1 MSKLI
6 KVTQECLDAI
16 RKDFED
22 ALSSGK
28 FSDGKVTFTK
38 TIGNVNRKAT
48 VFFTEVAWLKMQTLI
63 SEFDKEVAWHGIA
76 KRGEDPEKDEYIIS
90 DILVYP
96 QEVTG
101 ATVTTDQQKYQ
112 MWLMGHEDD
121 VFNNIRFQGHSHVN
135 MGTTPSGV
143 DAKSKETLLSCI
155 REGQFYIFMIW
166 NKSLDYSVE
175 IYDATGDYLIYEK
188 CDVDIEIEGIGDMKK
203 YLSEADAKIKRTYTT
218 YTYKPAGTYNYEY
231 KPSQPVKPKQTTYYG
246 GYWDDYEDDY
256 SYYSGYYKTHLYS
269 GT

>member
-1 MSKLI
+1 MNPQIECPLMSVAGRPRAKLVFKPEAFAKMQLLI
-6 KVTQECLDAI
+6 MKC
-16 RKDFED
+16 
-22 ALSSGK
+22 SGEV
-28 FSDGKVTFTK
+28 GWHGLVERNENTFTV
-38 TIGNVNRKAT
+38 T
-48 VFFTEVAWLKMQTLI
+48 
-63 SEFDKEVAWHGIA
+63 
-76 KRGEDPEKDEYIIS
+76 

-96 QEVTG
+96 QQVTG
-101 ATVTTDQQKYQ
+101 VTITTDQPEYEKWNMEVPLEQFTK
-112 MWLMGHEDD
+112 M
-121 VFNNIRFQGHSHVN
+121 RFHGHSHVN

-143 DAKSKETLLSCI
+143 DVKSKETLLSCI

-175 IYDATGDYLIYEK
+175 IYDAAGDYLIYEK
-188 CDVDIEIEGIGDMKK
+188 CDVDIEIEGIGDMKQ
-203 YLSEADAKIKRTYTT
+203 YLSEADAKIKRIYTA

-256 SYYSGYYKTHLYS
+256 SYYSGYYKSHLYS

>member
-1 MSKLI
+1 MSVAERPRAKLVFKPEAFAKMQLLI
-6 KVTQECLDAI
+6 MKC
-16 RKDFED
+16 
-22 ALSSGK
+22 SGEV
-28 FSDGKVTFTK
+28 GWHGLVERNENTFTV
-38 TIGNVNRKAT
+38 T
-48 VFFTEVAWLKMQTLI
+48 
-63 SEFDKEVAWHGIA
+63 
-76 KRGEDPEKDEYIIS
+76 

-96 QEVTG
+96 QQVTG
-101 ATVTTDQQKYQ
+101 ATITTDQPEYEKWNMEVPLEQFTK
-112 MWLMGHEDD
+112 M
-121 VFNNIRFQGHSHVN
+121 RFHGHSHVN

-143 DAKSKETLLSCI
+143 DAKSKETILSCI

-175 IYDATGDYLIYEK
+175 IYDATGDYLVYEK
-188 CDVDIEIEGIGDMKK
+188 CDVDIEIEGVGDMKK

-256 SYYSGYYKTHLYS
+256 SYYSGYYKSHLYS